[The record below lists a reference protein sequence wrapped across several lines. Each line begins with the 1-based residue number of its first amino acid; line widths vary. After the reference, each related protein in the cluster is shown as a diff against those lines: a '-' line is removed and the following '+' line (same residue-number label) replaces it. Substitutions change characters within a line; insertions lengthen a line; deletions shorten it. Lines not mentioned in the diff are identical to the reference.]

1 MATVTNQTVGLAVT
15 FAGLGERGTQSILPI
30 PLATADL
37 RPSSGSVLLPYRVL
51 IARDNGIPLIDVA
64 DQGVSPVRGDPQQG
78 SLDLEIVIP
87 PAEVEAAAY
96 FAVNAARPVCYA
108 VADFGPTD
116 TIIQVAPAELAISG
130 IVADSII
137 YWGREAFRVR
147 SVDVLAGQ
155 IEIRDQIPGGTRS
168 ANGAVGV
175 LGHFGTYIENHL
187 GEDPNQ
193 NPPYSDSRIYLENP
207 FLKDREICVWQSNGE
222 DPEIVQS
229 TYYLDRANWVNDQTA
244 LEIGGRDTLALAA
257 GCQFNSNVATYSA
270 SFANFF
276 LAGETGGVTGSPLVQ
291 GAFILYTSDDVAAQ
305 SVITAAGGGLVSFL
319 GSVAWVKPTA
329 PPAGTSGFS
338 GAFQVG
344 AVAPTSAI
352 CGPAQGGE
360 AAIFEVISTNPN
372 FYQLNDLGVSS
383 SPYYSSD
390 LGAVAENPMDLLRC
404 HLGTISSQLPP
415 AWILPLPA
423 DQINDSE
430 IEALGATVYQGQ
442 TWRGVLQVCDGA
454 TVGSLAWL
462 TQKFLRPLGA
472 SFTTDSAGRLT
483 VRSLFDGRAP
493 LSTVGDEAV
502 LIGRSVSFDLEI
514 GVDSIRASTAR
525 KITGEYLMRLFGQGA
540 YQSAF
545 QLTRDPQIVDW
556 DAEGLLSAA
565 DLLSVDQTDLARYS
579 ERLARISALFR
590 YRVQTV
596 NLRVLMSANLAPGQF
611 RQFQIRGLRA
621 PSTGQVEDS
630 PSLRFGYVVKV
641 ANDPRRWMAS
651 VTVILFAIVPARL
664 GPSGETKAGGTP
676 TVFDLAADSYV
687 APVPYYPAAGGSSV
701 SLDART
707 FAVGDYVVL
716 RSPSLAVLTNVA
728 RISGIA
734 GVQITLAAPGF
745 GGKTPADGE
754 VLTLADLEQGP
765 YSLANDFGFFDVST
779 FGI

>member
-1 MATVTNQTVGLAVT
+1 MATITRETVGLAVT
-15 FAGLGERGTQSILPI
+15 FAGLGERGASSILPL
-30 PLATADL
+30 PLATANL

-51 IARDNGIPLIDVA
+51 IARDNAIPIIDVA

-108 VADFGPTD
+108 IANFGPTD
-116 TIIQVAPAELAISG
+116 TVIQVIPAELAISG
-130 IVADSII
+130 IVANSII

-147 SVDVLAGQ
+147 SVNVYAGQ
-155 IEIRDQIPGGTRS
+155 IEVSDIIPGGTRS

-175 LGHFGTYIENHL
+175 LGHFGTYIENHF

-207 FLKDREICVWQSNGE
+207 FLKDREICVWQSNGV
-222 DPEIVQS
+222 DPEEVIS

-257 GCQFNSNVATYSA
+257 GLSFNSNVATYSPA
-270 SFANFF
+270 FPNFF
-276 LAGETGGVTGSPLVQ
+276 SAGESGGVSVSPLIQ
-291 GAFILYTSDDVAAQ
+291 GAVILYTAGEAQTQ
-305 SVITAAGGGLVSFL
+305 SVISAAGGGLVSFL
-319 GSVAWVKPTA
+319 GAVAWVKPTA
-329 PPAGTSGFS
+329 PPAGTSGA

-352 CGPAQGGE
+352 SGPAQGGD
-360 AAIFEVISTNPN
+360 AALFEVISTNPN

-390 LGAVAENPMDLLRC
+390 LGAVAENPMDILRC

-430 IEALGATVYQGQ
+430 IAELGATVYQGQ
-442 TWRGVLQVCDGA
+442 TWRGVLQVCDGSPVPA
-454 TVGSLAWL
+454 LQWL
-462 TQKFLRPLGA
+462 TSKFLRPLGA
-472 SFTTDSAGRLT
+472 SFTTDTAGRLT
-483 VRSLFDGRAP
+483 VRSLFDGRAA
-493 LSTVGDEAV
+493 LATVGDDAV

-540 YQSAF
+540 YLSQF

-556 DAEGLLSAA
+556 EADGLLSAA
-565 DLLSVDQTDLARYS
+565 DLLSAAQFDLARYS

-596 NLRVLMSANLAPGQF
+596 NLSVLMTAGLAPGQF

-641 ANDPRRWMAS
+641 ANDPRRWTAA

-664 GPSGETKAGGTP
+664 GPSGETKGGGSP
-676 TVFDLAADSYV
+676 SVFDLAADVYT
-687 APVPYYPAAGGSSV
+687 APVPYYPRENGSAV
-701 SLDART
+701 NLDAKT
-707 FAVGDYVVL
+707 FEIGDRVVL
-716 RSPSLAVLTNVA
+716 RSRSLEVLSNVA
-728 RISGIA
+728 TVAGVA
-734 GVQITLAAPGF
+734 GVQITLAGSGF
-745 GGKTPADGE
+745 GALTPADGD
-754 VLTLADLEQGP
+754 VLTLADLEQAP
-765 YSLANDFGFFDVST
+765 YSGASDFGFFDVST

>member
-1 MATVTNQTVGLAVT
+1 MATVTNKTVGLAVT
-15 FAGLGERGTQSILPI
+15 FAGLGERGTQSILPL

-108 VADFGPTD
+108 IADFGPTD

-222 DPEIVQS
+222 DPEVVQS

-257 GCQFNSNVATYSA
+257 GCQFNSNITTFEGNGNTSINISPMGNSY
-270 SFANFF
+270 
-276 LAGETGGVTGSPLVQ
+276 GITGGNLQNG
-291 GAFILYTSDDVAAQ
+291 
-305 SVITAAGGGLVSFL
+305 SVIPCTSLNFENSVINLGGGGLAVFMGQVLHLTPYAGPSSVQGFVITNPIGL
-319 GSVAWVKPTA
+319 GAL
-329 PPAGTSGFS
+329 SGPMGS
-338 GAFQVG
+338 
-344 AVAPTSAI
+344 
-352 CGPAQGGE
+352 GE
-360 AAIFEVISTNPN
+360 AQILEVISTNPN
-372 FYQLNDLGVSS
+372 FYPLNALGVSS

-430 IEALGATVYQGQ
+430 IAALGATVYQGQ

-540 YQSAF
+540 YLSQF

-565 DLLSVDQTDLARYS
+565 DLLSVAQFDLARYS

-641 ANDPRRWMAS
+641 ANDPRRWTAN

-676 TVFDLAADSYV
+676 TVFDLAADEYV

-716 RSPSLAVLTNVA
+716 RSPSLEVISTVA

-745 GGKTPADGE
+745 GALTPADGD

>member
-1 MATVTNQTVGLAVT
+1 MATVTNQTVALAVT
-15 FAGLGERGTQSILPI
+15 FAGLGEWGADSILPL

-51 IARDNGIPLIDVA
+51 IARDNGIPIIDVA

-78 SLDLEIVIP
+78 TLNLEIVIP
-87 PAEVEAAAY
+87 PVQVEAAAY

-108 VADFGPTD
+108 LANFGPTD
-116 TIIQVAPAELAISG
+116 TVIQVSPAELAISG
-130 IVADSII
+130 IAADSII
-137 YWGREAFRVR
+137 YWGREAFRVE
-147 SVDVLAGQ
+147 SVNIIGGTITV
-155 IEIRDQIPGGTRS
+155 RDAIPGGTRS

-187 GEDPNQ
+187 GENPDQ
-193 NPPYSDSRIYLENP
+193 LPPYSDSRIYLENP
-207 FLKDREICVWQSNGE
+207 FLKDREICVWQSNGV
-222 DPEIVQS
+222 DPEEVIS
-229 TYYLDRANWVNDQTA
+229 TYYLDKANWVNDQTA
-244 LEIGGRDTLALAA
+244 LEVGGRDTLALAA
-257 GCQFNSNVATYSA
+257 GCQFNSNVATYAA
-270 SFANFF
+270 SFPNAF
-276 LAGETGGVTGSPLVQ
+276 LSSETGGVYASPITE
-291 GAFILYTSDDVAAQ
+291 GAIILYTANDPAAQ
-305 SVITAAGGGLVSFL
+305 SVISAAGGGLISFL
-319 GSVAWVKPTA
+319 GAVTWVKPTDI
-329 PPAGTSGFS
+329 PAGVTG
-338 GAFQVG
+338 GLAFQVG
-344 AVAPTSAI
+344 AVAPTAAI
-352 CGPAQGGE
+352 SGPAQGGD

-383 SPYYSSD
+383 SPYYSAD

-454 TVGSLAWL
+454 TVGSLEWL
-462 TQKFLRPLGA
+462 TAKFLRPLGA

-493 LSTVGDEAV
+493 VSTVGDEAV

-540 YQSAF
+540 YLSQF
-545 QLTRDPQIVDW
+545 QLTRSPQIVDW
-556 DAEGLLSAA
+556 EADGLLSAA
-565 DLLSVDQTDLARYS
+565 DLLSVAQYDLARYS
-579 ERLARISALFR
+579 ERLARIAALFR

-596 NLRVLMSANLAPGQF
+596 DLSVLMTAGLAPGQF
-611 RQFQIRGLRA
+611 RQFAIRGLRA

-641 ANDPRRWMAS
+641 ANDPRRWTAR

-664 GPSGETKAGGTP
+664 GPSGETKAGGSP
-676 TVFDLAADSYV
+676 TVFDLQADTYV
-687 APVPYYPAAGGSSV
+687 SPVPYSPTAGGASV

-716 RSPSLAVLTNVA
+716 RSASLAVLTNVA

-734 GVQITLAAPGF
+734 GVQITLASPGF

-754 VLTLADLEQGP
+754 VLTLADLEQAP
-765 YSLANDFGFFDVST
+765 YSLASDFGFFDVST

>member
-1 MATVTNQTVGLAVT
+1 MATVTNKTVGLAVT
-15 FAGLGERGTQSILPI
+15 FAGLGERGTQSILPLPI
-30 PLATADL
+30 ATANL

-108 VADFGPTD
+108 IADFGPTD

-222 DPEIVQS
+222 DPEVVQS

-270 SFANFF
+270 AIRAI
-276 LAGETGGVTGSPLVQ
+276 LDPVGYRGEDLRINIGTI
-291 GAFILYTSDDVAAQ
+291 ILLTSGEPQEQ
-305 SVITAAGGGLVSFL
+305 SAIFAAGGGLIVFQGIVL
-319 GSVAWVKPTA
+319 WVKPSA
-329 PPAGTSGFS
+329 VPAGVTAE

-344 AVAPTSAI
+344 AVAPLAAI
-352 CGPAQGGE
+352 CGPSQGGE

-430 IEALGATVYQGQ
+430 IAALGATVYQGQ
-442 TWRGVLQVCDGA
+442 TWRGILQVCDGA

-540 YQSAF
+540 YLSQF

-565 DLLSVDQTDLARYS
+565 DLLSVAQFDLARYS

-641 ANDPRRWMAS
+641 ANDPRRWMAN

-676 TVFDLAADSYV
+676 TVFDLAADEYV

>member
-15 FAGLGERGTQSILPI
+15 FAGLGERGTTSIRPL

-51 IARDNGIPLIDVA
+51 IARDNGIPVIDVA

-78 SLDLEIVIP
+78 SLNLEIVIP

-96 FAVNAARPVCYA
+96 FAVNSARPVCYA
-108 VADFGPTD
+108 DQDFGPTE
-116 TIIQVAPAELAISG
+116 TGISVSPAELAISG
-130 IVADSII
+130 IVTNSII
-137 YWGREAFRVR
+137 YWGREAFRVDH
-147 SVDVLAGQ
+147 VDLGLGIIYV
-155 IEIRDQIPGGTRS
+155 RDAIPGGTRS

-175 LGHFGTYIENHL
+175 LGHFGTYIENHS
-187 GEDPNQ
+187 GENPDQ
-193 NPPYSDSRIYLENP
+193 LPPYSDSRIYLENP

-222 DPEIVQS
+222 DPEVVQS
-229 TYYLDRANWVNDQTA
+229 TYYLERANWVNDQTS

-257 GCQFNSNVATYSA
+257 GCQFNSNITTFQGNGNTSLNIMSNGFVGSGNLQDGSIIPCTSL
-270 SFANFF
+270 NF
-276 LAGETGGVTGSPLVQ
+276 Q
-291 GAFILYTSDDVAAQ
+291 Y
-305 SVITAAGGGLVSFL
+305 SVINSGGGGLAVFVGQVLHLRPYSGPSPIQGMIITNAIGL
-319 GSVAWVKPTA
+319 DVISGPPGS
-329 PPAGTSGFS
+329 
-338 GAFQVG
+338 
-344 AVAPTSAI
+344 
-352 CGPAQGGE
+352 GE
-360 AAIFEVISTNPN
+360 AQILEVISSNPN
-372 FYQLNDLGVSS
+372 FYPLNDLGVPS

-390 LGAVAENPMDLLRC
+390 LGAVAENPMDILRC

-415 AWILPLPA
+415 VWILPLPA
-423 DQINDSE
+423 DQINDAE

-442 TWRGVLQVCDGA
+442 TWRGILQICDGSSFSA
-454 TVGSLAWL
+454 MGWL
-462 TQKFLRPLGA
+462 TSKILRPLGA

-540 YQSAF
+540 YLSQF

-565 DLLSVDQTDLARYS
+565 DLLSVAQFDLARYS

-641 ANDPRRWMAS
+641 ANDPRRWTAS
-651 VTVILFAIVPARL
+651 VTVILFAIAPVRL
-664 GPSGETKAGGTP
+664 GPSGQTKAGGTA
-676 TVFDLAADSYV
+676 TVFDLEADTYV
-687 APVPYYPAAGGSSV
+687 APVPYSPTVGGSSV
-701 SLDART
+701 SLDAQT
-707 FAVGDYVVL
+707 FTAGDAVVL
-716 RSPSLAVLTNVA
+716 RAPSLEVISDVA
-728 RISGIA
+728 QVASVA
-734 GVQITLAAPGF
+734 GVQITLAPGGF
-745 GGKTPADGE
+745 GAVVPAAGD
-754 VLTLADLEQGP
+754 VLTLADIEQAP
-765 YSLANDFGFFDVST
+765 YPSANDFGFFDVST

>member
-1 MATVTNQTVGLAVT
+1 MATVTQKTVGLAVT
-15 FAGLGERGTQSILPI
+15 FAGLGEAGAQTILPL
-30 PLATADL
+30 PLATANL
-37 RPSSGSVLLPYRVL
+37 RPATGSVLLPYRVL
-51 IARDNGIPLIDVA
+51 IARDGGIPLIDVA

-78 SLDLEIVIP
+78 SLDLELVIP

-96 FAVNAARPVCYA
+96 FAVNSARPVCYA

-116 TIIQVAPAELAISG
+116 TVIYVAPAELAISG

-137 YWGREAFRVR
+137 YWGREAFRVE
-147 SVDVLAGQ
+147 SVDLVTGR
-155 IEIRDQIPGGTRS
+155 IYIVDTIPGGTRS

-175 LGHFGTYIENHL
+175 IGHFGTYIENHY
-187 GEDPNQ
+187 GENPDQ
-193 NPPYSDSRIYLENP
+193 LPPYSDSRIYLQNP

-222 DPEIVQS
+222 DPETVQS
-229 TYYLDRANWVNDQTA
+229 TYYLERATWTNDQTT

-257 GCQFNSNVATYSA
+257 GVQFNSNISTFDAQGNSSVVFVEAGS
-270 SFANFF
+270 NFGTAPGY
-276 LAGETGGVTGSPLVQ
+276 LQDG
-291 GAFILYTSDDVAAQ
+291 
-305 SVITAAGGGLVSFL
+305 SVIACTSLNFQNSVIQSGGGGLAVLNGQVFHL
-319 GSVAWVKPTA
+319 KPYDG
-329 PPAGTSGFS
+329 PVNIQGFVITNPI
-338 GAFQVG
+338 GL
-344 AVAPTSAI
+344 SAI
-352 CGPAQGGE
+352 SGPPGGGE
-360 AAIFEVISTNPN
+360 AQILEVISSNPN
-372 FYQLNDLGVSS
+372 FYPLNDLGVSS

-390 LGAVAENPMDLLRC
+390 LGAVAENPMDILRC

-442 TWRGVLQVCDGA
+442 TWRGILQVCDGSSFPA
-454 TVGSLAWL
+454 LGWL
-462 TQKFLRPLGA
+462 TSKILRPLGA
-472 SFTTDSAGRLT
+472 SFTTDNAGRLT
-483 VRSLFDGRAP
+483 VRSLFDGSAS
-493 LSTVGDEAV
+493 LSIVGDDAV
-502 LIGRSVSFDLEI
+502 LIGRGVSFDLEI

-540 YQSAF
+540 YQSQF

-565 DLLSVDQTDLARYS
+565 DLLSVAQFDLARYS
-579 ERLARISALFR
+579 ERLARIAALFR

-641 ANDPRRWMAS
+641 ANDPRRWTAS

-664 GPSGETKAGGTP
+664 GPSGEVKAGGTA
-676 TVFDLAADSYV
+676 TIFELADDVYIS
-687 APVPYYPAAGGSSV
+687 PVPYYPIAGGGAV
-701 SLDART
+701 SLDAQT
-707 FAVGDYVVL
+707 FKPGDSVVL
-716 RSPSLAVLTNVA
+716 RKPSLEVKSNIRV
-728 RISGIA
+728 ISSVTGS
-734 GVQITLAAPGF
+734 QITLTSAF
-745 GGKTPADGE
+745 SVTPSAGD
-754 VLTLADLEQGP
+754 VLTLADIEQAP
-765 YSLANDFGFFDVST
+765 YPGASDFGFFDVST

>member
-1 MATVTNQTVGLAVT
+1 MATVTRPTVGLAVT
-15 FAGLGERGTQSILPI
+15 FAGLGQAGTSSIKPL

-51 IARDNGIPLIDVA
+51 IARDNGIPVIDVA

-87 PAEVEAAAY
+87 PTEVEAAAY
-96 FAVNAARPVCYA
+96 FAVNSARPVCYA
-108 VADFGPTD
+108 IQNFSPTD
-116 TIIQVAPAELAISG
+116 TIIYVAAAELAISG
-130 IVADSII
+130 IVANSII

-147 SVDVLAGQ
+147 GVDTING
-155 IEIRDQIPGGTRS
+155 EIDIWDTIPGGTRS

-175 LGHFGTYIENHL
+175 LGHFGTYIENHS
-187 GEDPNQ
+187 GENPDQ
-193 NPPYSDSRIYLENP
+193 LPPYSDSRIYLENP
-207 FLKDREICVWQSNGE
+207 FLKDREICVWQSNGK
-222 DPEIVQS
+222 DPEVVQS

-244 LEIGGRDTLALAA
+244 LEIGGRDTLALAS
-257 GCQFNSNVATYSA
+257 GCQFNSNIATYS
-270 SFANFF
+270 SSGFNFIA
-276 LAGETGGVTGSPLVQ
+276 AGSSGGVMSSPLVQ
-291 GAFILYTSDDVAAQ
+291 GAFILYTADDVAAQ
-305 SVITAAGGGLVSFL
+305 SVITAAGGGLVLFL
-319 GSVAWVKPTA
+319 GAVSWVKPTA

-352 CGPAQGGE
+352 SGPAQGGE
-360 AAIFEVISTNPN
+360 AQILEVISTNPN
-372 FYQLNDLGVSS
+372 FYQLNDSGVSS
-383 SPYYSSD
+383 SPYYSTD
-390 LGAVAENPMDLLRC
+390 LGAVADNPMDILRC

-423 DQINDSE
+423 DQINDAE

-442 TWRGVLQVCDGA
+442 TWRGVLQICDGTPA
-454 TVGSLAWL
+454 PALGWL
-462 TQKFLRPLGA
+462 TSKFLRPLGA
-472 SFTTDSAGRLT
+472 SFTTDTSGRLT

-565 DLLSVDQTDLARYS
+565 DLLSVAQFDLARYS

-596 NLRVLMSANLAPGQF
+596 NLRVLMTANLQPGQF
-611 RQFQIRGLRA
+611 RTFQIRGLRA

-630 PSLRFGYVVKV
+630 PSVRFGYVVKV
-641 ANDPRRWMAS
+641 ANDPRRWTAS
-651 VTVILFAIVPARL
+651 VTVILFAIAPVRL
-664 GPSGETKAGGTP
+664 GPSGEVRAGGTA
-676 TVFDLAADSYV
+676 TAFDLEDTTYV
-687 APVPYYPAAGGSSV
+687 APVPYSPSYSGSAV
-701 SLDART
+701 NFDIQT
-707 FAVGDYVVL
+707 FQKFDSVVL
-716 RSPSLAVLTNVA
+716 RSPSLEV
-728 RISGIA
+728 ISDIQVIGSTS
-734 GVQITLAAPGF
+734 GVFSITLMSPF
-745 GGKTPADGE
+745 NVTPSAGD
-754 VLTLADLEQGP
+754 VLTLADIEQAP
-765 YSLANDFGFFDVST
+765 YDLRSDLGFFDVST

>member
-1 MATVTNQTVGLAVT
+1 MASVTRQTVGLAVT
-15 FAGLGERGTQSILPI
+15 FAGLGEAGASSILPL
-30 PLATADL
+30 PLATANL

-64 DQGVSPVRGDPQQG
+64 DQSVSPVRGDPQQG
-78 SLDLEIVIP
+78 TLDLEIVIP

-96 FAVNAARPVCYA
+96 FAVNSARPVCYA
-108 VADFGPTD
+108 LADFGPTD
-116 TIIQVAPAELAISG
+116 TVIQVAPAELAISG
-130 IVADSII
+130 IAKDSII
-137 YWGREAFRVR
+137 YWEREAFRVDD
-147 SVDVLAGQ
+147 VDLIAGT
-155 IEIRDQIPGGTRS
+155 ITIVDAIPGGTRS
-168 ANGAVGV
+168 ANGAVGI
-175 LGHFGTYIENHL
+175 LGHFGTYISNHYGENP
-187 GEDPNQ
+187 DQ

-222 DPEIVQS
+222 DPEYVIS
-229 TYYLDRANWVNDQTA
+229 TYYLERASWVNDQTA
-244 LEIGGRDTLALAA
+244 LEISGRDTLALAS
-257 GCQFNSNVATYSA
+257 GVNFNSNVATYSGA
-270 SFANFF
+270 WPNFYA
-276 LAGETGGVTGSPLVQ
+276 AGESGGVYATPIIE
-291 GAFILYTSDDVAAQ
+291 GAFILYTANDVAAQ
-305 SVITAAGGGLVSFL
+305 SVISAAGGGLVSFL
-319 GSVAWVKPTA
+319 GAVTWVKPA
-329 PPAGTSGFS
+329 ALPAGASGG

-352 CGPAQGGE
+352 SGPAQGGE
-360 AAIFEVISTNPN
+360 AQILEVISTNPN

-423 DQINDSE
+423 DQINDAE
-430 IEALGATVYQGQ
+430 IAALGATVYQGQ
-442 TWRGVLQVCDGA
+442 TWRGVLQICDGSPVA
-454 TVGSLAWL
+454 CLQWL
-462 TQKFLRPLGA
+462 TSKFLRPLGA

-540 YQSAF
+540 YLSQF

-556 DAEGLLSAA
+556 EADGLLSAA
-565 DLLSVDQTDLARYS
+565 DLLSVAQFDLARYA
-579 ERLARISALFR
+579 ERLARIAALFR

-596 NLRVLMSANLAPGQF
+596 DLRVLMSANLAPGQF
-611 RQFQIRGLRA
+611 RQFAIRGLRA

-641 ANDPRRWMAS
+641 ANDPRRWTAA
-651 VTVILFAIVPARL
+651 VTVILFAIVPARI
-664 GPSGETKAGGTP
+664 GPSGECKAGGTS
-676 TVFDLAADSYV
+676 TVFDLEAATYV
-687 APVPYYPAAGGSSV
+687 APVPYQPGQGGASI
-701 SLDART
+701 SLDAKT
-707 FAVGDYVVL
+707 FEIGDAVVL
-716 RSPSLAVLTNVA
+716 RSPSLAVISTVA
-728 RISGIA
+728 QIAGISGP
-734 GVQITLAAPGF
+734 QITLAGGGF
-745 GGKTPADGE
+745 GAVIPAAGD
-754 VLTLADLEQGP
+754 VLTLADLEDSP
-765 YSLANDFGFFDVST
+765 YPGRSDLGFFDVST